1 MIYIFREIW
10 IMQSEFNVIDLMTI
24 ELKENT
30 VKRGEVINKVI
41 KRKRIKVVLML
52 IIEESIIFFLWYYE
66 TIFYSIYSYDK
77 TQWCKIVIFSFLF
90 YISFL
95 LFIST
100 MSFLFKVI
108 GIKFRSAFCYNIYLF
123 IHYLNYK

>member
-52 IIEESIIFFLWYYE
+52 TLKAKIVFRFMNND
-66 TIFYSIYSYDK
+66 YSILCGK
-77 TQWCKIVIFSFLF
+77 
-90 YISFL
+90 
-95 LFIST
+95 
-100 MSFLFKVI
+100 
-108 GIKFRSAFCYNIYLF
+108 
-123 IHYLNYK
+123 

>member
-52 IIEESIIFFLWYYE
+52 TLKAKILFRFMNND
-66 TIFYSIYSYDK
+66 YSILCGK
-77 TQWCKIVIFSFLF
+77 
-90 YISFL
+90 
-95 LFIST
+95 
-100 MSFLFKVI
+100 
-108 GIKFRSAFCYNIYLF
+108 
-123 IHYLNYK
+123 

>member
-10 IMQSEFNVIDLMTI
+10 IMQSEFNVIDLKTI

-52 IIEESIIFFLWYYE
+52 TLKAKILFRFMNND
-66 TIFYSIYSYDK
+66 YSILCGK
-77 TQWCKIVIFSFLF
+77 
-90 YISFL
+90 
-95 LFIST
+95 
-100 MSFLFKVI
+100 
-108 GIKFRSAFCYNIYLF
+108 
-123 IHYLNYK
+123 

>member
-30 VKRGEVINKVI
+30 VKRREVINKVI

-52 IIEESIIFFLWYYE
+52 TLKAKIVFRFMNND
-66 TIFYSIYSYDK
+66 YSILCGK
-77 TQWCKIVIFSFLF
+77 
-90 YISFL
+90 
-95 LFIST
+95 
-100 MSFLFKVI
+100 
-108 GIKFRSAFCYNIYLF
+108 
-123 IHYLNYK
+123 